1 MPVNQITLTG
11 TKQGA
16 GHCWT
21 EWSLSSSSNSLCV
34 DYYFPCEKHWPKVNE
49 GDFSLLRDV
58 ETEASRGS
66 LAPESHTGEEKR
78 QDSDHHFCTQR
89 WIPKPL
95 QPSSSFPW
103 PSSSQAQPRG
113 IFYPSL
119 SHSVTKFPPFLS
131 SQNLP
136 WPPLPTPTL
145 ANPVCRLLSG
155 ILDRLLPLWPRLTPL
170 LEVQFLHHPL
180 AQNHP
185 LPIKC
190 QSQHLITIQP
200 TWPLLPLPH
209 ITPHPLSIPP
219 WLHTL
224 PTHRTLK

>member
-1 MPVNQITLTG
+1 MFSLVSHKLCPHEQTCYSIWRLHMPVNQITLTG

-34 DYYFPCEKHWPKVNE
+34 DCYFPCEKHWPKVNE

-78 QDSDHHFCTQR
+78 QDLDHHFCTHR

-103 PSSSQAQPRG
+103 PSSSQAQPQRHLLSFPLSLG
-113 IFYPSL
+113 HHVPS
-119 SHSVTKFPPFLS
+119 PLS

-136 WPPLPTPTL
+136 TSTSHTH
-145 ANPVCRLLSG
+145 SG
-155 ILDRLLPLWPRLTPL
+155 
-170 LEVQFLHHPL
+170 
-180 AQNHP
+180 
-185 LPIKC
+185 
-190 QSQHLITIQP
+190 
-200 TWPLLPLPH
+200 
-209 ITPHPLSIPP
+209 
-219 WLHTL
+219 
-224 PTHRTLK
+224 